1 MKLSIF
7 PAVILSALTVLS
19 TIPQQVQAGS
29 IKDALVDTEMA
40 EHRNLVRALQ
50 SVGVTVTTND
60 PRYCDEG
67 TAGSWIPED
76 KVLTICQDDAVTQDY
91 KMLPWTDNDL
101 DTLRHEAHHVVQD
114 CAYQGLYDGKLKT
127 LFDEETLLSLM
138 QESLIPMERFRAIWK
153 DYSDQGADE
162 DHVILEMEAFLV
174 ASDVPAS
181 SITKKVV
188 EFCQL

>member
-1 MKLSIF
+1 MNLKFFPPILLSLITLSTTAV
-7 PAVILSALTVLS
+7 PAVVGA
-19 TIPQQVQAGS
+19 PPAHAGP
-29 IKDALVDTEMA
+29 IEDALVDTEMA

-67 TAGSWIPED
+67 TSGSWIPDE
-76 KVLTICQDDAVTQDY
+76 KVLSICQDDAVTQNG

-114 CAYQGLYDGKLKT
+114 CAYLGLYDGKLKT

-153 DYSDQGADE
+153 DYSADR
-162 DHVILEMEAFLV
+162 IRF
-174 ASDVPAS
+174 
-181 SITKKVV
+181 I
-188 EFCQL
+188 